1 MKTYPEPGV
10 KNDVWKTKRSSEAV
24 SALSRRD
31 VTWTVEAR
39 AEVVRSGGHRMRL
52 GMKRVPLSDRWI

>member
-1 MKTYPEPGV
+1 MMYG
-10 KNDVWKTKRSSEAV
+10 KTKRSGEEV

-39 AEVVRSGGHRMRL
+39 AEVVRSGGHRMPS
-52 GMKRVPLSDRWI
+52 GNEEGTTF